1 MASLKEK
8 SKSILSE
15 KQLNLLPENIKKDIT
30 IFGVTGTYEGSAG
43 VKLFETIEDMN
54 NDETAKEGDL
64 AIVYRNEIQDMKV
77 DTQTQY
83 ITFPETVTLP
93 EVFTSS
99 LYLRLRAID
108 ASIMF
113 DGNIQLDQTSFRFD
127 GFSESG
133 MIRVSYS
140 SDDGIT
146 YTRDEFMNES
156 GSLSNPVDLG
166 TLVQV
171 EAEMEE
177 WNDSFGYF
185 MQIDRNIFEGL
196 FNYKLGVFSY
206 AACLLSELTVLDNK
220 LQRGTTYILTNKDEI
235 DRAISNAISYMQSEM
250 NMEFSGGDAG
260 TVLMKDTDTLV
271 FIFGADSTIPS
282 SGRRLELTIDTN
294 TNTVTGLC
302 TIDSYNGC
310 MLVEFDIHT
319 GSYITHTFDTLETT
333 LSGNKATSKYNQYY
347 LLSYYNSDS
356 KKLQPDMYCM
366 TGSSVGNRYGNVYEY
381 ESLKYV
387 LADTQ
392 LSASSENIYNAI
404 AYGKTGAV
412 DGNIA
417 KNISNLFED
426 TNAEIY
432 LKLKNYY
439 DNLNIQVSNDQKF
452 DKALFIPTKSNGDCV
467 LNFNNV
473 TSAVEMF
480 KGNHNIINLG
490 KLNTANLID
499 MTSMFHDCWNLASI
513 PKMDLS
519 HIDNV
524 TMAFYNNFCI
534 TDLTDDDIDLS
545 NATTLVSCFSVDT
558 ALSTVNLTLP
568 NAEDISGMFQFSRK
582 LHTVNLNTSNKLKN
596 IYCLFDSCDKITNV
610 TISDTSGVTNFE
622 VMFGNCSALE
632 NPGVIDMTSATN
644 IGMIF
649 SSCPKLTDEGLN
661 NIMASLL
668 TATQYTGTK
677 TLKYIGLS
685 EEQATKCTTLSNYQ
699 AFTGAGWVTG
709 Y

>member
-1 MASLKEK
+1 MTSLKEK
-8 SKSILSE
+8 SESILNE

-30 IFGVTGTYEGSAG
+30 VLGVTGTYEGSAG

-64 AIVYRNEIQDMKV
+64 AIVYRNEIQNMKA

-93 EVFTSS
+93 EAFTSS
-99 LYLRLRAID
+99 LYLRLRAVD
-108 ASIMF
+108 MSIMF
-113 DGNIQLDQTSFRFD
+113 DGNIQLDQTTFRFD

-146 YTRDEFMNES
+146 YTRDEFMGES
-156 GSLSNPVDLG
+156 DNLTNPVDLG

-171 EAEMEE
+171 ETEMGE

-185 MQIDRNIFEGL
+185 MQIGGNIFEGL
-196 FNYKLGVFSY
+196 FNYKLGVFNYS
-206 AACLLSELTVLDNK
+206 ACLLSELTVLDNE
-220 LQRGTTYILTNKDEI
+220 LRRGATYILVNKDEI
-235 DRAISNAISYMQSEM
+235 DTTISNAISYMKSEM
-250 NMEFSGGDAG
+250 NMTFSGGDAG
-260 TVLMKDTDTLV
+260 TVLMKDADTLV

-302 TIDSYNGC
+302 TTDSYNGC

-366 TGSSVGNRYGNVYEY
+366 IGSSVGNRYGNVYEY

-404 AYGKTGAV
+404 AYGKNGAIM
-412 DGNIA
+412 GTLQNILELS
-417 KNISNLFED
+417 KE
-426 TNAEIY
+426 
-432 LKLKNYY
+432 
-439 DNLNIQVSNDQKF
+439 Q
-452 DKALFIPTKSNGDCV
+452 
-467 LNFNNV
+467 
-473 TSAVEMF
+473 
-480 KGNHNIINLG
+480 INLRIHIWNKFG
-490 KLNTANLID
+490 K
-499 MTSMFHDCWNLASI
+499 
-513 PKMDLS
+513 
-519 HIDNV
+519 DNV
-524 TMAFYNNFCI
+524 ILAPEDCSEMMA
-534 TDLTDDDIDLS
+534 D
-545 NATTLVSCFSVDT
+545 
-558 ALSTVNLTLP
+558 STVNTIPLIDTSSTT
-568 NAEDISGMFQFSRK
+568 NMYRMFIRSFELETIPLINTSNVTNMASMFSECSK
-582 LHTVNLNTSNKLKN
+582 LNNVPLLNTSNVTDMNYMFNGCRKLE
-596 IYCLFDSCDKITNV
+596 
-610 TISDTSGVTNFE
+610 TIPEFDTSKVTNASY
-622 VMFGNCSALE
+622 MFNQCQALQTIPELDTSSVTNMRGMFYACTELKTIPLLDTSSVTNMLYLVSSA
-632 NPGVIDMTSATN
+632 N
-644 IGMIF
+644 
-649 SSCPKLTDEGLN
+649 KLSDDSLN
-661 NIMASLL
+661 NILQMCTNAVNV
-668 TATQYTGTK
+668 TEKK
-677 TLKYIGLS
+677 TLKDIGINQTL
-685 EEQATKCTTLSNYQ
+685 ATKCTTLGNYQ
-699 AFTGAGWVTG
+699 AFTEAGWTTG